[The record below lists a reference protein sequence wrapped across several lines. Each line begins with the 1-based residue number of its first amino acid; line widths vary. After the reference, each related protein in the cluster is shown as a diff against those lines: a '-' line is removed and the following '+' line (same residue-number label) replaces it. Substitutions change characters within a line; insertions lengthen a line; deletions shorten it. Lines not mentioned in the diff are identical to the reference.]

1 MLIFVEDRGQ
11 LGIPKL
17 ENFVSPFVSALAF
30 RYFYRKQEAARHN
43 QTRKLRFPRLFLLS
57 PFTIFAKKEKID
69 MIDPNELFYPAV
81 DLLCKLIATP
91 SPSREESATADLI
104 AEYLQ
109 EYGFTPQRAANN
121 VWAIAPGFVPG
132 RPTLL
137 LNSHHDT
144 VKPVDGWHGEAFTPR
159 EDGDRLYG
167 LGSNDAGASL
177 VSLLQTFIVLASRKE
192 PYNLIFLA
200 SAEEEV
206 SGANGV
212 ALALKELPPITF
224 GVVGEP
230 TGMRPAIGEKGL
242 MVLDCTVMGKS
253 GHAAR
258 NEGINAIYEAM
269 PIIDQF
275 RKFAFPK
282 VSRMLGPVKLSVTQ
296 IKAGTQHNVI
306 PDRCEFVVDVRTNE
320 LYSNEEAFELLRDA
334 IPCTIV
340 PRSFRLNSS
349 RIDREHPFMQRA
361 AMLQLEP
368 FGSPTLSDQAQMPFT
383 TVKIG
388 PGASERSHTAGEYID
403 KEEIRQAIALY
414 LRLLDGLSL

>member
-1 MLIFVEDRGQ
+1 
-11 LGIPKL
+11 
-17 ENFVSPFVSALAF
+17 
-30 RYFYRKQEAARHN
+30 
-43 QTRKLRFPRLFLLS
+43 
-57 PFTIFAKKEKID
+57 
-69 MIDPNELFYPAV
+69 
-81 DLLCKLIATP
+81 
-91 SPSREESATADLI
+91 
-104 AEYLQ
+104 
-109 EYGFTPQRAANN
+109 
-121 VWAIAPGFVPG
+121 
-132 RPTLL
+132 
-137 LNSHHDT
+137 
-144 VKPVDGWHGEAFTPR
+144 
-159 EDGDRLYG
+159 
-167 LGSNDAGASL
+167 
-177 VSLLQTFIVLASRKE
+177 
-192 PYNLIFLA
+192 
-200 SAEEEV
+200 
-206 SGANGV
+206 
-212 ALALKELPPITF
+212 
-224 GVVGEP
+224 
-230 TGMRPAIGEKGL
+230 

>member
-1 MLIFVEDRGQ
+1 
-11 LGIPKL
+11 
-17 ENFVSPFVSALAF
+17 
-30 RYFYRKQEAARHN
+30 
-43 QTRKLRFPRLFLLS
+43 
-57 PFTIFAKKEKID
+57 

-109 EYGFTPQRAANN
+109 EYGFTPQRTANN

-177 VSLLQTFIVLASRKE
+177 VSLLQAFIVLASRKE

-349 RIDREHPFMQRA
+349 SIPAGHPFVKRA
-361 AMLQLEP
+361 AELGKTP
-368 FGSPTLSDQAQMPFT
+368 FGSPTLSDQALMPFPS
-383 TVKIG
+383 VKIG
-388 PGASERSHTAGEYID
+388 PGKSSRSHTADEYIMVGEV
-403 KEEIRQAIALY
+403 EEAVDLY
-414 LRLLDGLSL
+414 IRLLDGLRI

>member
-1 MLIFVEDRGQ
+1 
-11 LGIPKL
+11 
-17 ENFVSPFVSALAF
+17 
-30 RYFYRKQEAARHN
+30 
-43 QTRKLRFPRLFLLS
+43 
-57 PFTIFAKKEKID
+57 

-81 DLLCKLIATP
+81 DLLRRLIATP
-91 SPSREESATADLI
+91 SISREENATADLI
-104 AEYLQ
+104 AAYLQ
-109 EYGFTPQRAANN
+109 EYGFTPHRTANN
-121 VWAIAPGFVPG
+121 VWAIAPDYTPG
-132 RPTLL
+132 RPTVL

-144 VKPVDGWHGEAFTPR
+144 VRPVEGWQGQAFNAR

-177 VSLLQTFIVLASRKE
+177 VSLLQVFIALSSRPE

-206 SGANGV
+206 SGTNGV
-212 ALALKELPPITF
+212 ALALKELPPISF

-230 TGMRPAIGEKGL
+230 TGMQPAIGEKGL

-258 NEGINAIYEAM
+258 NEGINAIYEAL
-269 PIIDQF
+269 PVIEQF
-275 RKFAFPK
+275 KNFAFPK
-282 VSRMLGPVKLSVTQ
+282 VSRLLGPVKLTVTQ

-320 LYSNEEAFELLRDA
+320 LYRNEEAFELLREA

-361 AMLQLEP
+361 ALLELEA

-403 KEEIRQAIALY
+403 KEEIRRAITLY
-414 LRLLDGLSL
+414 IRLLEGLKL

>member
-1 MLIFVEDRGQ
+1 
-11 LGIPKL
+11 
-17 ENFVSPFVSALAF
+17 
-30 RYFYRKQEAARHN
+30 
-43 QTRKLRFPRLFLLS
+43 
-57 PFTIFAKKEKID
+57 
-69 MIDPNELFYPAV
+69 MIDPNELFYPAI
-81 DLLCKLIATP
+81 DLLCRLIATP
-91 SPSREESATADLI
+91 SPSREETATADLI
-104 AEYLQ
+104 AFYLQ
-109 EYGFTPQRAANN
+109 EHGFTSHRAANN
-121 VWAIAPGFVPG
+121 VWAIAPDFVAG

-144 VKPVDGWHGEAFTPR
+144 VKPVEGWNGEAFVPR
-159 EDGDRLYG
+159 EEDDRIYG

-177 VSLLQTFIVLASRKE
+177 VSLLQTFLVLADKPQ

-206 SGANGV
+206 SGKNGV

-230 TGMRPAIGEKGL
+230 TGMRPAMGEKGL
-242 MVLDCTVMGKS
+242 MVLDCTVMGRS

-258 NEGINAIYEAM
+258 NEGVNAIYEAL
-269 PIIDQF
+269 PIIEQF
-275 RKFAFPK
+275 KKFSFPK
-282 VSRMLGPVKLSVTQ
+282 VSRMLGPVKLTVTQ

-334 IPCTIV
+334 IPCSIV

-361 AMLQLEP
+361 ALLQLEP

-388 PGASERSHTAGEYID
+388 PGASERSHTAGEYIE
-403 KEEIRQAIALY
+403 KEEIRDAIALY
-414 LRLLDGLSL
+414 TRLLDGLKL